1 MFLFTSVGTDTCFQ
15 GLEDAIEEFETL
27 ESNDTLDLPYDNIVY
42 YILQNASSSDGSLD
56 CPLGTIPFI
65 AYCGKLYSLYKTF
78 KRKLVVFIHLNV
90 AILEWKDVRHMVSVH
105 N

>member
-1 MFLFTSVGTDTCFQ
+1 MFLFTSVGTDTCFH
-15 GLEDAIEEFETL
+15 GLEDAIEEFDSL
-27 ESNDTLDLPYDNIVY
+27 ESNDTLELSYDNIVY

-65 AYCGKLYSLYKTF
+65 AYCGKLYSLYK
-78 KRKLVVFIHLNV
+78 RKLVVFIHLNV
-90 AILEWKDVRHMVSVH
+90 SILEWKDVRHMVGGH